1 MLINEADSMVRESR
15 IQSSLLP
22 ERNKPAN
29 QTIVDETPEREMES
43 TNSSFIKGADL
54 TTRRIA
60 GETLIVPV
68 RGHVGDLDAIYTLN
82 EIGSRIWQLLDE
94 PATVRQ
100 IAAII
105 SAEYE
110 VTQAEAER
118 DVAELL
124 DSMAAAGL
132 VRSMAESES

>member
-1 MLINEADSMVRESR
+1 
-15 IQSSLLP
+15 
-22 ERNKPAN
+22 
-29 QTIVDETPEREMES
+29 MES
-43 TNSSFIKGADL
+43 TNSSFIKGDDL

-82 EIGSRIWQLLDE
+82 ELGSRIWQLLDE
-94 PATVRQ
+94 PATVKQ
-100 IAAII
+100 IAAVI

-132 VRSMAESES
+132 VRSVAESES